1 LRKYLRYAKQHVH
14 PRLTEFDTN
23 RITQLYVELREQ
35 SARTGGIPITVRHVE
50 SIVRMSEAHAKMH
63 LRQVVNQ
70 SDVDMAIRVM
80 LQSFIET
87 QKFQVMNMLRK
98 KFKKF
103 ITYKRD
109 NNELLFFLLKNLITE
124 QIQMQAFAQDAPEDF
139 VQELGD
145 EVLPRPQ
152 PTRAIVNVDSL
163 LERAKEYEID
173 NVEPFLSSGILRD
186 NGFVW
191 DAVNRV
197 IIRE

>member
-1 LRKYLRYAKQHVH
+1 
-14 PRLTEFDTN
+14 
-23 RITQLYVELREQ
+23 LYVELREQ

-70 SDVDMAIRVM
+70 ADVDMAIRVM

-124 QIQMQAFAQDAPEDF
+124 QIQMHAFAQDSAEDL

-145 EVLPRPQ
+145 VDVPQ
-152 PTRAIVNVDSL
+152 MQPSRVVVKLDTL

-173 NVEPFLSSGILRD
+173 NIEPFLTSNILRD
-186 NGFVW
+186 NGFVL
-191 DAVNRV
+191 DSQDRV